1 MKKKIATVICVLI
14 ILILG
19 IFALWYA
26 KNRRGGVKVT
36 STVEYNVNTNLVLY
50 RQDDEKW
57 KDDKLGA
64 SKYTVGSSG
73 CVMTCIAM
81 ALSDTNIGVDPKDFN
96 SFLSENN
103 VFDADGN
110 LQWGMLENIDGYHTA
125 VYSEV
130 SSDII
135 DACLKEGKYPI
146 VKVHQNNIFSYHHY
160 ILIVGSEDGE
170 YICMDPLQSE
180 ITKLSDYNNIV
191 YAIRCVWYE

>member
-1 MKKKIATVICVLI
+1 MKKKIVTVICGLI

-81 ALSDTNIGVDPKDFN
+81 ALSDTNIGVNPKDFN

-110 LQWGMLENIDGYHTA
+110 LRNSLGRFAHL
-125 VYSEV
+125 
-130 SSDII
+130 
-135 DACLKEGKYPI
+135 L
-146 VKVHQNNIFSYHHY
+146 
-160 ILIVGSEDGE
+160 
-170 YICMDPLQSE
+170 
-180 ITKLSDYNNIV
+180 
-191 YAIRCVWYE
+191 R

>member
-50 RQDDEKW
+50 IQDDEKW

-81 ALSDTNIGVDPKDFN
+81 ALSDTNIGVNPKDFN

-110 LQWGMLENIDGYHTA
+110 LRNSLGRFAHL
-125 VYSEV
+125 
-130 SSDII
+130 
-135 DACLKEGKYPI
+135 L
-146 VKVHQNNIFSYHHY
+146 
-160 ILIVGSEDGE
+160 
-170 YICMDPLQSE
+170 
-180 ITKLSDYNNIV
+180 
-191 YAIRCVWYE
+191 R

>member
-81 ALSDTNIGVDPKDFN
+81 ALSDTNIGVNPKDFN

-110 LQWGMLENIDGYHTA
+110 LRNI
-125 VYSEV
+125 
-130 SSDII
+130 
-135 DACLKEGKYPI
+135 
-146 VKVHQNNIFSYHHY
+146 
-160 ILIVGSEDGE
+160 
-170 YICMDPLQSE
+170 
-180 ITKLSDYNNIV
+180 
-191 YAIRCVWYE
+191 

>member
-81 ALSDTNIGVDPKDFN
+81 ALSDTNIGVNPKDFN

-110 LQWGMLENIDGYHTA
+110 LRNSLGRFAHL
-125 VYSEV
+125 
-130 SSDII
+130 
-135 DACLKEGKYPI
+135 L
-146 VKVHQNNIFSYHHY
+146 
-160 ILIVGSEDGE
+160 
-170 YICMDPLQSE
+170 
-180 ITKLSDYNNIV
+180 
-191 YAIRCVWYE
+191 R

>member
-1 MKKKIATVICVLI
+1 MKKKIVTVICVLI

-81 ALSDTNIGVDPKDFN
+81 ALSDTNIGVNPKDFN

-110 LQWGMLENIDGYHTA
+110 LRNSLGRFAHL
-125 VYSEV
+125 
-130 SSDII
+130 
-135 DACLKEGKYPI
+135 L
-146 VKVHQNNIFSYHHY
+146 
-160 ILIVGSEDGE
+160 
-170 YICMDPLQSE
+170 
-180 ITKLSDYNNIV
+180 
-191 YAIRCVWYE
+191 R